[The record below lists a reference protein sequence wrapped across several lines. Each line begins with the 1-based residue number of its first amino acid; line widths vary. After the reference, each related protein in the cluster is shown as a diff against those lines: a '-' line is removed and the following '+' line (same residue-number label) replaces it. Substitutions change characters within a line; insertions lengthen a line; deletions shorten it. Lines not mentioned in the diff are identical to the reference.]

1 MSVKPL
7 SHKSWVIYEDGI
19 SREKMRFQETIFTLG
34 NGYIGVRGIL
44 EEGYEEECAGTYI
57 AGIYDQGKGQ
67 SSEIVNVPNP
77 FRMEVYVNGKKLSMD
92 NMKVVEHRRILD
104 MKKAVLSRHTVFTD
118 AGKRYEYQSRR
129 FLSLRNMHLGV
140 LRFSFRALDGD
151 AHVVVKRIIDGTTR
165 NEIQA
170 VGEPIK
176 HYAVTHA
183 ADAGNGRLYLEARTN
198 DFGILIGMAS
208 GGDMVTG
215 KFQPAVETKCYTN
228 GESVVREYCFDARK
242 GRRYRFNEYISIYTS
257 HNFEH
262 DVKSACLNGV
272 ELARKQGIA
281 RLLRKHVR
289 AWDRRWQNCDIGIE
303 GDLGAQKAIRFNIY
317 HLLIAAPPED
327 LDVSIA
333 AKSLSGEWYKG
344 HIFWDTEIYI
354 LPFFI
359 YTQPEIARNLL
370 LYRQRRLSQARINAK
385 LERYEGA
392 LFPWESAASGEDET
406 PKWWR
411 GPDGVLIEVYTRQIQ
426 HHIVSDIA
434 YAVATY
440 RGVTKDHRFMLD
452 YGAEL
457 IFETARFWAS
467 RVSYNKKLSLYE
479 VKEVT
484 GPDEYHKGVDNNSYT
499 NYLARW
505 NLLYAAELYN
515 KFLEMHPNR
524 LKKLSKKMDL
534 SQNEVEKW
542 RDIGNKIMFLIGKN
556 GLIEEFQGYFGKR
569 NDVIEQ
575 WDEKGMPI
583 YSKDEEELKHT
594 QLVKQADVI
603 LLLHLFPNDFTAD
616 IKKMNFDYYDA
627 RTTHLSS
634 LSPCIYAI
642 LATELNDIDK
652 AYKYFR
658 YAVNGDLKDYFG
670 NTELGM
676 HAASLGGVWQLVI
689 NGFAGVRVKGDMLSI
704 NPRLPRNWQSLEFKL
719 IWRGNNISFRVS
731 GDKVEVL
738 LSSRNKKIK
747 LPMSIYN
754 KACYIGAG
762 KLTTVAK

>member
-1 MSVKPL
+1 MSPRPL
-7 SHKSWVIYEDGI
+7 AEDWAIFEDDI
-19 SREKMRFQETIFTLG
+19 SGEEIRFRETLFALG
-34 NGYIGVRGIL
+34 NGYIGVRGTL
-44 EEGYEEECAGTYI
+44 EEGYRGGYPGTYI
-57 AGIYDQGKGQ
+57 AGIYDQGKGKAA
-67 SSEIVNVPNP
+67 EIVNIPNP
-77 FRMEVYVNGKKLSMD
+77 LCLEIYVDGKKLSMD
-92 NMKVVEHRRILD
+92 NMEIIEHRRVLD
-104 MKKAVLSRHTVFTD
+104 MKKATLSRHTIFAH
-118 AGKRYEYQSRR
+118 AGKRYEYESLR
-129 FLSLRNMHLGV
+129 FLSLRDMHLGV
-140 LRFSFRALDGD
+140 MRFSFRALDSD
-151 AHVVVKRIIDGTTR
+151 AHVVVKRTIDGTTR

-176 HYAVTHA
+176 HYAVTRTA
-183 ADAGNGRLYLEARTN
+183 AAGSGALYLEAGTE
-198 DFGILIGMAS
+198 DSGILIGIAS
-208 GGDMVTG
+208 AGDVGGGKLKSTTG
-215 KFQPAVETKCYTN
+215 TKCYIN
-228 GESVVREYCFDARK
+228 GESVVRESCFDARK
-242 GRRYRFNEYISIYTS
+242 GKRYRFNEYISIYTS
-257 HNFEH
+257 RDLEG
-262 DVKSACLNGV
+262 DVRAACLDGV
-272 ELARKQGIA
+272 ESAREHGFS
-281 RLLRKHVR
+281 RLLRRHVT
-289 AWDRRWQNCDIGIE
+289 AWNSRWRDCDISIE
-303 GDLGAQKAIRFNIY
+303 GDSGAQRAIRFNIY

-359 YTQPEIARNLL
+359 YTQPKIARSLL
-370 LYRQRRLSQARINAK
+370 SYRYRRLNQARTNAR
-385 LERYEGA
+385 LGGYRGA

-440 RGVTKDHRFMLD
+440 YGVTKDHRFMLD

-467 RVSYNKKLSLYE
+467 RVSYNKKISLYE

-689 NGFAGVRVKGDMLSI
+689 NGFAGVRVKGDILSI

>member
-1 MSVKPL
+1 
-7 SHKSWVIYEDGI
+7 
-19 SREKMRFQETIFTLG
+19 
-34 NGYIGVRGIL
+34 
-44 EEGYEEECAGTYI
+44 
-57 AGIYDQGKGQ
+57 
-67 SSEIVNVPNP
+67 
-77 FRMEVYVNGKKLSMD
+77 
-92 NMKVVEHRRILD
+92 
-104 MKKAVLSRHTVFTD
+104 
-118 AGKRYEYQSRR
+118 
-129 FLSLRNMHLGV
+129 
-140 LRFSFRALDGD
+140 
-151 AHVVVKRIIDGTTR
+151 
-165 NEIQA
+165 
-170 VGEPIK
+170 
-176 HYAVTHA
+176 
-183 ADAGNGRLYLEARTN
+183 
-198 DFGILIGMAS
+198 
-208 GGDMVTG
+208 
-215 KFQPAVETKCYTN
+215 
-228 GESVVREYCFDARK
+228 
-242 GRRYRFNEYISIYTS
+242 
-257 HNFEH
+257 
-262 DVKSACLNGV
+262 
-272 ELARKQGIA
+272 
-281 RLLRKHVR
+281 
-289 AWDRRWQNCDIGIE
+289 
-303 GDLGAQKAIRFNIY
+303 
-317 HLLIAAPPED
+317 
-327 LDVSIA
+327 
-333 AKSLSGEWYKG
+333 
-344 HIFWDTEIYI
+344 
-354 LPFFI
+354 
-359 YTQPEIARNLL
+359 
-370 LYRQRRLSQARINAK
+370 
-385 LERYEGA
+385 
-392 LFPWESAASGEDET
+392 
-406 PKWWR
+406 
-411 GPDGVLIEVYTRQIQ
+411 
-426 HHIVSDIA
+426 
-434 YAVATY
+434 
-440 RGVTKDHRFMLD
+440 MLD

-542 RDIGNKIMFLIGKN
+542 RDIGNKLMFLIGKN
-556 GLIEEFQGYFGKR
+556 GLIEEFQGYLGKR
-569 NDVIEQ
+569 NDIIEQ
-575 WDEKGMPI
+575 WDGKGMPI

-676 HAASLGGVWQLVI
+676 HAASLGGIWQLVI
-689 NGFAGVRVKGDMLSI
+689 NGFAGVRVKGDILSI

-731 GDKVEVL
+731 GDKVEIF

-762 KLTTVAK
+762 KLTTVAR

>member
-1 MSVKPL
+1 MSPRPL
-7 SHKSWVIYEDGI
+7 AEDWAIFEDDI
-19 SREKMRFQETIFTLG
+19 SGEEIRFRETLFALG
-34 NGYIGVRGIL
+34 NGYIGVRGTL
-44 EEGYEEECAGTYI
+44 EEGYRGGYPGTYI
-57 AGIYDQGKGQ
+57 AGIYDQGKGKAA
-67 SSEIVNVPNP
+67 EIVNIPNP
-77 FRMEVYVNGKKLSMD
+77 LCLEIYVDGKKLSMD
-92 NMKVVEHRRILD
+92 NMEIIEHRRVLD
-104 MKKAVLSRHTVFTD
+104 MKKATLSRHTVFAH
-118 AGKRYEYQSRR
+118 AGKRYEYESLR
-129 FLSLRNMHLGV
+129 FLSLRDMHLAV
-140 LRFSFRALDGD
+140 MTFCFRALDGD
-151 AHVVVKRIIDGTTR
+151 ADVVIKRTIDGTTR

-183 ADAGNGRLYLEARTN
+183 ADAGNGKLYLEARTN
-198 DFGILIGMAS
+198 DLGILIGIAS
-208 GGDMVTG
+208 AGDMGGGKLKSTTG
-215 KFQPAVETKCYTN
+215 TKCYIN
-228 GESVVREYCFDARK
+228 GESVVREFRFNAQK
-242 GRRYRFNEYISIYTS
+242 GERYRVNEYISIYTS
-257 HNFEH
+257 RDVEG
-262 DVKSACLNGV
+262 DVKTACLDGVKSAREHGFS
-272 ELARKQGIA
+272 
-281 RLLRKHVR
+281 RLLRKHVT
-289 AWDRRWQNCDIGIE
+289 AWNSRWRDCDISIE
-303 GDLGAQKAIRFNIY
+303 GDSGAQRAIRFNIY

-359 YTQPEIARNLL
+359 YTQPKIARSLL
-370 LYRQRRLSQARINAK
+370 SYRYRRLNQARTNAR
-385 LERYEGA
+385 LGGYRGA

-440 RGVTKDHRFMLD
+440 YGVTKDHRFMLD

-556 GLIEEFQGYFGKR
+556 GLIEEFQGYLGKR
-569 NDVIEQ
+569 NDIIEQ
-575 WDEKGMPI
+575 WDGKGMPI

-689 NGFAGVRVKGDMLSI
+689 NGFAGVRVKGDILSI

-719 IWRGNNISFRVS
+719 IWRGSNISFRVS
-731 GDKVEVL
+731 GDKVEIF